1 MDSSDEEELEQLNQT
16 VISDDT
22 TPSSSLLSQ
31 SVLFSTIENAV
42 TVTPI
47 VAFFKDK
54 QISEAKGIVGKLNRV
69 KSRRLFAALL
79 ALLSGVV
86 DNEEYSKEEESNDDE
101 NEESSSL
108 QSLRFLKMCADFLH
122 AHISSI
128 TKSSVIDEVFEMASL
143 LHDSLFPLHQL
154 QSEEHHSNRDVKTIK
169 HAKAT
174 SASIFA
180 LCEKWWHLN
189 LEDKEQLV
197 TQLIPLQLLS
207 SLDEHS
213 TKSHVKRLYSMREA
227 FDLLDFNDPSIS
239 SLHTQLLRTVSHPLF
254 LQCVEGKKFLSHLF
268 TIKELIASLHAVVR
282 VQIMSKKS
290 ILTAYGDVYWGAW
303 KIIAVNKGVS
313 REEDMEN
320 DTRMEARTSLE
331 ENALQDLAYMTIHA
345 VNPTTA
351 KNCRVILDKFLLYK
365 KDPEVEGM
373 LYRVYGP
380 ILWRSLIAANARVRM
395 QATAVL
401 GDTFP
406 LKDNGIGS
414 NSANSVIASGKKT
427 TGKVGYEA
435 VVTKTVEAIVKL
447 MRDEVPSVRVQ
458 GCICAGKIL
467 RGFWVAIPSSD
478 IRVLLNGENSCR
490 HFGCCLLPM
499 THRTVSSTSTMT
511 FFFKQ

>member
-1 MDSSDEEELEQLNQT
+1 MGSSSDDESEQQLNQT

-22 TPSSSLLSQ
+22 TPGSSSSLLSQ
-31 SVLFSTIENAV
+31 SVLFSTIENAI
-42 TVTPI
+42 TIAPI
-47 VAFFKDK
+47 VSLFFNENDK
-54 QISEAKGIVGKLNRV
+54 QAQALVSEVKAIIGKLNRV
-69 KSRRLFAALL
+69 KCRRLFAALL

-86 DNEEYSKEEESNDDE
+86 ENEEYSKEDESNEFNDE
-101 NEESSSL
+101 DISSSSSL
-108 QSLRFLKMCADFLH
+108 QSLQFLKLCADFLH
-122 AHISSI
+122 AHILSI

-154 QSEEHHSNRDVKTIK
+154 QSEGEEDEHSNRDAKVIK
-169 HAKAT
+169 QAKAT
-174 SASIFA
+174 TASIFT
-180 LCEKWWHLN
+180 LCEKWWHSN
-189 LEDKEQLV
+189 LDDKEQLV
-197 TQLIPLQLLS
+197 TQLIPLLLLS
-207 SLDEHS
+207 SLDQQS

-254 LQCVEGKKFLSHLF
+254 LQCGEGKKFLSHLF
-268 TIKELIASLHAVVR
+268 TIQELIVSLHSVVR

-303 KIIAVNKGVS
+303 KTLAVNKGS
-313 REEDMEN
+313 IGEEDSEN
-320 DTRMEARTSLE
+320 EARTEARTSLE

-395 QATAVL
+395 QAAVVL
-401 GDTFP
+401 GDSFP
-406 LKDNGIGS
+406 LKDNGSNVS
-414 NSANSVIASGKKT
+414 NSIMASDKKT
-427 TGKVGYEA
+427 TGKLGYEA
-435 VVTKTVEAIVKL
+435 VVAKTVEVIVKL

-478 IRVLLNGENSCR
+478 IRVLLNGENLYR
-490 HFGCCLLPM
+490 
-499 THRTVSSTSTMT
+499 
-511 FFFKQ
+511 